1 MAGLSPV
8 GDGPA
13 FVVFFS
19 IFLYPVGGGMLY
31 WNQLFTRVFPEED
44 VEMKHRTVNDYFK
57 QQWPRLSLFAAF
69 TLGVSFFA
77 PLKNFQLKWLIDSK
91 SKQEALGYMG
101 LVFAITFSSW
111 FFERLSRRSFTRIAC
126 GAVEQVRQRILEQV
140 LYRTVAQYNAEGDAA
155 YLSLLTTDLRTLYDD
170 YYMSLFSIVFW
181 GGIML
186 CALAMYLYISP
197 VMLLAILLVTILP
210 LVLPRR
216 TNERLKAT
224 RDAFSLQMAGYTQ
237 QLKELLGGFE
247 IIRSF
252 LREDAY
258 AALHQKAARKARESE
273 LDYQQ
278 SLNAMVTNTSLISNL
293 IFPVVMLVG
302 LFLAFDGRLT
312 MGTVS
317 TAASMANFVITPCH
331 QIAQCW
337 AKVKSSQGI
346 RQRLEAAMAEP
357 QVAEQGEPIGHI
369 DSIQCE
375 TVRFAYPNTAEP
387 VLKDASLTV
396 DAAQKVALVGE
407 SGCGKSTL
415 AKLLFQYY
423 PDYSGDILFNGRQVR
438 TLDRTALYRRVG
450 YIAQTAYLFHDTI
463 RNNICLHEDFPDEQ
477 LAHAIAAAG
486 LTDWV
491 ASLPDGLDTVISE
504 NGKNLSGGQRQRIG
518 IARALIVEPEFIIA
532 DEPISALDMSI
543 RAQVLNLLRHLQK
556 ERDITYLFI
565 AHDLSVMRYISD
577 RIAVIHKGD
586 IVELA
591 DAEELVN
598 HAIHPYT
605 RSLLSAIPMPN
616 PRLERKK
623 KLLVYDP
630 AMHDYTAE
638 PPQWQELRPNH
649 FVLCNAAEAVQ
660 WIRAL

>member
-1 MAGLSPV
+1 
-8 GDGPA
+8 
-13 FVVFFS
+13 
-19 IFLYPVGGGMLY
+19 
-31 WNQLFTRVFPEED
+31 
-44 VEMKHRTVNDYFK
+44 MKHRTVNDYFK
-57 QQWPRLSLFAAF
+57 QQWPRLILFAAF

-197 VMLLAILLVTILP
+197 VMLLAILLVTIPP

-216 TNERLKAT
+216 MNERLKAT
-224 RDAFSLQMAGYTQ
+224 RDAFSLQMADYTQ

-357 QVAEQGEPIGHI
+357 QAAEQGEPIGHI

-518 IARALIVEPEFIIA
+518 IARLALRSYDLIIA
-532 DEPISALDMSI
+532 DEITASLDPDTSG
-543 RAQVLNLLRHLQK
+543 QVMENLLALPCMVVA
-556 ERDITYLFI
+556 IT
-565 AHDLSVMRYISD
+565 HDVAGSFMHQFDKVYR
-577 RIAVIHKGD
+577 
-586 IVELA
+586 VEHGVVRVA
-591 DAEELVN
+591 
-598 HAIHPYT
+598 
-605 RSLLSAIPMPN
+605 
-616 PRLERKK
+616 
-623 KLLVYDP
+623 
-630 AMHDYTAE
+630 
-638 PPQWQELRPNH
+638 
-649 FVLCNAAEAVQ
+649 
-660 WIRAL
+660 

>member
-1 MAGLSPV
+1 
-8 GDGPA
+8 
-13 FVVFFS
+13 
-19 IFLYPVGGGMLY
+19 MLY

-57 QQWPRLSLFAAF
+57 QQWPRLILFAAF

-140 LYRTVAQYNAEGDAA
+140 LHRTVAQYNAEGDAA
-155 YLSLLTTDLRTLYDD
+155 YLPLLTTDLRTLYDD

-197 VMLLAILLVTILP
+197 VMLLAILLVTIPP

-216 TNERLKAT
+216 MNERLKAT
-224 RDAFSLQMAGYTQ
+224 RDAFSLQMADYTQ

-357 QVAEQGEPIGHI
+357 QAAEQGEPIGHI

-518 IARALIVEPEFIIA
+518 IARLALRSYDLIIA
-532 DEPISALDMSI
+532 DEITASLDPDTSQ
-543 RAQVLNLLRHLQK
+543 QVMENLIAMPCMVVA
-556 ERDITYLFI
+556 IT
-565 AHDLSVMRYISD
+565 HDVAGSFMHQFDKVYR
-577 RIAVIHKGD
+577 
-586 IVELA
+586 VEHGVVRVA
-591 DAEELVN
+591 
-598 HAIHPYT
+598 
-605 RSLLSAIPMPN
+605 
-616 PRLERKK
+616 
-623 KLLVYDP
+623 
-630 AMHDYTAE
+630 
-638 PPQWQELRPNH
+638 
-649 FVLCNAAEAVQ
+649 
-660 WIRAL
+660 

>member
-1 MAGLSPV
+1 MAGLSPM

-57 QQWPRLSLFAAF
+57 QQWPRLILFAAF

-111 FFERLSRRSFTRIAC
+111 FFERLSRRSFTKIAC

-140 LYRTVAQYNAEGDAA
+140 LHRTVAQYNAEGDAA

-197 VMLLAILLVTILP
+197 VMLLAILLVTIPP

-216 TNERLKAT
+216 MNERLKST

-247 IIRSF
+247 LIRSF

-357 QVAEQGEPIGHI
+357 QAADQGEPIGPI
-369 DSIQCE
+369 ESIQCE

-518 IARALIVEPEFIIA
+518 IARLALRSYDLIIA
-532 DEPISALDMSI
+532 DEITASLDPDTSQ
-543 RAQVLNLLRHLQK
+543 QVMENLIAMPCMVVA
-556 ERDITYLFI
+556 IT
-565 AHDLSVMRYISD
+565 HDVAGSFMHQFDKVYR
-577 RIAVIHKGD
+577 
-586 IVELA
+586 VEHG
-591 DAEELVN
+591 VVRV
-598 HAIHPYT
+598 T
-605 RSLLSAIPMPN
+605 
-616 PRLERKK
+616 
-623 KLLVYDP
+623 
-630 AMHDYTAE
+630 
-638 PPQWQELRPNH
+638 
-649 FVLCNAAEAVQ
+649 
-660 WIRAL
+660 

>member
-8 GDGPA
+8 GGSPA

-19 IFLYPVGGGMLY
+19 IFLYPVGGMLY

-57 QQWPRLSLFAAF
+57 QQWPRLILFAAF

-77 PLKNFQLKWLIDSK
+77 PLKNFQLKWLIDSR

-111 FFERLSRRSFTRIAC
+111 FFERLSRRSFTKIAC

-140 LYRTVAQYNAEGDAA
+140 LHRTVAQYNAEGDAA

-170 YYMSLFSIVFW
+170 YYMSLFNIAFW

-197 VMLLAILLVTILP
+197 VMLLAILLVTIPP

-216 TNERLKAT
+216 MNERLKAT

-247 IIRSF
+247 VIRSF

-357 QVAEQGEPIGHI
+357 QAAEQGEPIGPI
-369 DSIQCE
+369 ESIQRE
-375 TVRFAYPNTAEP
+375 NVRFAYPNAAEP

-423 PDYSGDILFNGRQVR
+423 PDYSGGILFNGRQVR
-438 TLDRTALYRRVG
+438 TLDRTALYHRVG

-486 LTDWV
+486 LADWV

-504 NGKNLSGGQRQRIG
+504 NGKNLSGGQRQRVG
-518 IARALIVEPEFIIA
+518 IARLALRSYDLIIA
-532 DEPISALDMSI
+532 DEITASLDPDTSQQVMENLIAMPCMVVAITHDVAGSFMHQFHKVYRVEHGVVSA
-543 RAQVLNLLRHLQK
+543 V
-556 ERDITYLFI
+556 
-565 AHDLSVMRYISD
+565 
-577 RIAVIHKGD
+577 
-586 IVELA
+586 
-591 DAEELVN
+591 
-598 HAIHPYT
+598 
-605 RSLLSAIPMPN
+605 
-616 PRLERKK
+616 
-623 KLLVYDP
+623 
-630 AMHDYTAE
+630 
-638 PPQWQELRPNH
+638 
-649 FVLCNAAEAVQ
+649 
-660 WIRAL
+660 

>member
-1 MAGLSPV
+1 
-8 GDGPA
+8 
-13 FVVFFS
+13 
-19 IFLYPVGGGMLY
+19 
-31 WNQLFTRVFPEED
+31 
-44 VEMKHRTVNDYFK
+44 MKHRTVNDYFK
-57 QQWPRLSLFAAF
+57 QQWPRLILFAAF

-197 VMLLAILLVTILP
+197 VMLLAILLVTIPP

-216 TNERLKAT
+216 MNERLKAT
-224 RDAFSLQMAGYTQ
+224 RDAFSLQMADYTQ

-252 LREDAY
+252 LREDTY

-357 QVAEQGEPIGHI
+357 QAAEQGEPIGHI

-518 IARALIVEPEFIIA
+518 IARLALRSYDLIIA
-532 DEPISALDMSI
+532 DEITASLDPDTSQ
-543 RAQVLNLLRHLQK
+543 QVMENLIAMPCMVVA
-556 ERDITYLFI
+556 IT
-565 AHDLSVMRYISD
+565 HDVAGSFMHQFDKVYR
-577 RIAVIHKGD
+577 
-586 IVELA
+586 VEHGVVRVA
-591 DAEELVN
+591 
-598 HAIHPYT
+598 
-605 RSLLSAIPMPN
+605 
-616 PRLERKK
+616 
-623 KLLVYDP
+623 
-630 AMHDYTAE
+630 
-638 PPQWQELRPNH
+638 
-649 FVLCNAAEAVQ
+649 
-660 WIRAL
+660 

>member
-1 MAGLSPV
+1 
-8 GDGPA
+8 
-13 FVVFFS
+13 
-19 IFLYPVGGGMLY
+19 MLY
-31 WNQLFTRVFPEED
+31 WNQLFTCVFPEED

-57 QQWPRLSLFAAF
+57 QQWPRLILFAAF

-111 FFERLSRRSFTRIAC
+111 FFERLSRRSFTKIAC

-140 LYRTVAQYNAEGDAA
+140 LHRTVAQYNAEGDAA

-170 YYMSLFSIVFW
+170 YYMSLFNIVFW

-197 VMLLAILLVTILP
+197 MMLLAILLVTIPP

-216 TNERLKAT
+216 MNERLKAT
-224 RDAFSLQMAGYTQ
+224 RDAFSLQMADYTQ

-357 QVAEQGEPIGHI
+357 QAAEQGEPIGHI

-518 IARALIVEPEFIIA
+518 IARLALRSYDLIIA
-532 DEPISALDMSI
+532 DEITASLDPDTSQ
-543 RAQVLNLLRHLQK
+543 QVMENLIAMPCMVVA
-556 ERDITYLFI
+556 IT
-565 AHDLSVMRYISD
+565 HDVAGSFMHQFDKVYR
-577 RIAVIHKGD
+577 
-586 IVELA
+586 VEHGVVRVA
-591 DAEELVN
+591 
-598 HAIHPYT
+598 
-605 RSLLSAIPMPN
+605 
-616 PRLERKK
+616 
-623 KLLVYDP
+623 
-630 AMHDYTAE
+630 
-638 PPQWQELRPNH
+638 
-649 FVLCNAAEAVQ
+649 
-660 WIRAL
+660 

>member
-1 MAGLSPV
+1 
-8 GDGPA
+8 
-13 FVVFFS
+13 
-19 IFLYPVGGGMLY
+19 
-31 WNQLFTRVFPEED
+31 
-44 VEMKHRTVNDYFK
+44 MKHRTVNDYFK
-57 QQWPRLSLFAAF
+57 QQWPRLILFAAF

-197 VMLLAILLVTILP
+197 VMLLAILLVTIPP

-216 TNERLKAT
+216 MNERLKAT
-224 RDAFSLQMAGYTQ
+224 RDAFSLQMADYTQ

-357 QVAEQGEPIGHI
+357 QAAEQGEPIGHI
-369 DSIQCE
+369 ESIQCE

-518 IARALIVEPEFIIA
+518 IARLALRSYDLIIA
-532 DEPISALDMSI
+532 DEITASLDPDTSQ
-543 RAQVLNLLRHLQK
+543 QVMENLIAMPCMVVA
-556 ERDITYLFI
+556 IT
-565 AHDLSVMRYISD
+565 HDVAGSFMHQFDKVYR
-577 RIAVIHKGD
+577 
-586 IVELA
+586 VEHGVVRVA
-591 DAEELVN
+591 
-598 HAIHPYT
+598 
-605 RSLLSAIPMPN
+605 
-616 PRLERKK
+616 
-623 KLLVYDP
+623 
-630 AMHDYTAE
+630 
-638 PPQWQELRPNH
+638 
-649 FVLCNAAEAVQ
+649 
-660 WIRAL
+660 

>member
-1 MAGLSPV
+1 
-8 GDGPA
+8 
-13 FVVFFS
+13 
-19 IFLYPVGGGMLY
+19 
-31 WNQLFTRVFPEED
+31 
-44 VEMKHRTVNDYFK
+44 MKHRTVNDYFK
-57 QQWPRLSLFAAF
+57 QQWPRLILFAAF

-111 FFERLSRRSFTRIAC
+111 FFERLSRRSFTKIAC

-197 VMLLAILLVTILP
+197 VMLLAILLVTIPP

-216 TNERLKAT
+216 MNERLKAT
-224 RDAFSLQMAGYTQ
+224 RDAFSLQMADYTQ

-357 QVAEQGEPIGHI
+357 QAAEQGEPIGHI

-450 YIAQTAYLFHDTI
+450 YIAQTTYLFHDTI

-477 LAHAIAAAG
+477 LVHAIAAAG

-518 IARALIVEPEFIIA
+518 IARLALRSYDLIIA
-532 DEPISALDMSI
+532 DEITASLDPDTSQ
-543 RAQVLNLLRHLQK
+543 QVMENLIAMPCMVVA
-556 ERDITYLFI
+556 IT
-565 AHDLSVMRYISD
+565 HDVAGSFMHQFDKVYR
-577 RIAVIHKGD
+577 
-586 IVELA
+586 VEHGVVRVA
-591 DAEELVN
+591 
-598 HAIHPYT
+598 
-605 RSLLSAIPMPN
+605 
-616 PRLERKK
+616 
-623 KLLVYDP
+623 
-630 AMHDYTAE
+630 
-638 PPQWQELRPNH
+638 
-649 FVLCNAAEAVQ
+649 
-660 WIRAL
+660 

>member
-1 MAGLSPV
+1 
-8 GDGPA
+8 
-13 FVVFFS
+13 
-19 IFLYPVGGGMLY
+19 MLY

-57 QQWPRLSLFAAF
+57 QQWPRLILFAAF

-111 FFERLSRRSFTRIAC
+111 FFERLSRRSFTKIAC

-140 LYRTVAQYNAEGDAA
+140 LHRTVAQYNAEGDAA

-197 VMLLAILLVTILP
+197 VMLLAILLVTIPP

-216 TNERLKAT
+216 MNERLKAT
-224 RDAFSLQMAGYTQ
+224 RDAFSLQMADYTQ

-278 SLNAMVTNTSLISNL
+278 SLNAMVTNTFLISNL

-357 QVAEQGEPIGHI
+357 QAAEQGEPIDHI

-518 IARALIVEPEFIIA
+518 IARLALRSYDLIIA
-532 DEPISALDMSI
+532 DEITASLDPDTSQ
-543 RAQVLNLLRHLQK
+543 QVMENLIAMPCMVVA
-556 ERDITYLFI
+556 IT
-565 AHDLSVMRYISD
+565 HDVAGSFMHQFD
-577 RIAVIHKGD
+577 K
-586 IVELA
+586 
-591 DAEELVN
+591 
-598 HAIHPYT
+598 
-605 RSLLSAIPMPN
+605 
-616 PRLERKK
+616 
-623 KLLVYDP
+623 VYRMEHGVVRV
-630 AMHDYTAE
+630 A
-638 PPQWQELRPNH
+638 
-649 FVLCNAAEAVQ
+649 
-660 WIRAL
+660 

>member
-13 FVVFFS
+13 FVVLFS
-19 IFLYPVGGGMLY
+19 IFLYPVGDMLY

-57 QQWPRLSLFAAF
+57 QQWPRLILFAAF

-197 VMLLAILLVTILP
+197 VMLLAILLVTIPP

-216 TNERLKAT
+216 MNERLKAT

-357 QVAEQGEPIGHI
+357 QAAEQGEPIGHI

-518 IARALIVEPEFIIA
+518 IARLALRSYDLIIA
-532 DEPISALDMSI
+532 DEITASLDPDTSQ
-543 RAQVLNLLRHLQK
+543 QVMENLIAMPCMVVA
-556 ERDITYLFI
+556 IT
-565 AHDLSVMRYISD
+565 HDVAGSFMHQFDKVYR
-577 RIAVIHKGD
+577 
-586 IVELA
+586 VEHGVVRVA
-591 DAEELVN
+591 
-598 HAIHPYT
+598 
-605 RSLLSAIPMPN
+605 
-616 PRLERKK
+616 
-623 KLLVYDP
+623 
-630 AMHDYTAE
+630 
-638 PPQWQELRPNH
+638 
-649 FVLCNAAEAVQ
+649 
-660 WIRAL
+660 

>member
-1 MAGLSPV
+1 
-8 GDGPA
+8 
-13 FVVFFS
+13 
-19 IFLYPVGGGMLY
+19 MLY

-57 QQWPRLSLFAAF
+57 QQWPRLILFAAF

-197 VMLLAILLVTILP
+197 VMLLAILLVTIPP

-216 TNERLKAT
+216 MNERLKAT
-224 RDAFSLQMAGYTQ
+224 RDAFSLQMADYTQ

-357 QVAEQGEPIGHI
+357 QAAEQGEPIGPI

-518 IARALIVEPEFIIA
+518 IARLALRSYDLIIA
-532 DEPISALDMSI
+532 DEITASLDPDTSQ
-543 RAQVLNLLRHLQK
+543 QVMENLIAMPCMVVA
-556 ERDITYLFI
+556 IT
-565 AHDLSVMRYISD
+565 HDVAGSFMHQFNKVYR
-577 RIAVIHKGD
+577 
-586 IVELA
+586 VEHGVVRVA
-591 DAEELVN
+591 
-598 HAIHPYT
+598 
-605 RSLLSAIPMPN
+605 
-616 PRLERKK
+616 
-623 KLLVYDP
+623 
-630 AMHDYTAE
+630 
-638 PPQWQELRPNH
+638 
-649 FVLCNAAEAVQ
+649 
-660 WIRAL
+660 

>member
-1 MAGLSPV
+1 
-8 GDGPA
+8 
-13 FVVFFS
+13 
-19 IFLYPVGGGMLY
+19 MLY

-57 QQWPRLSLFAAF
+57 QQWPRLILFAAF

-111 FFERLSRRSFTRIAC
+111 FFERLSRRSFTKIAC

-140 LYRTVAQYNAEGDAA
+140 LHRTVAQYNAEGDAA

-170 YYMSLFSIVFW
+170 YYMSLFNIVFW

-197 VMLLAILLVTILP
+197 VMLLAILLVTIPP

-216 TNERLKAT
+216 MNERLKAT
-224 RDAFSLQMAGYTQ
+224 RDAFSLQMADYTQ

-357 QVAEQGEPIGHI
+357 QAAEQGEPIGHI
-369 DSIQCE
+369 ESIQCE

-518 IARALIVEPEFIIA
+518 IARLALRSYDLIIA
-532 DEPISALDMSI
+532 DEITASLDPDTSQ
-543 RAQVLNLLRHLQK
+543 QVMENLIAMPCMVVA
-556 ERDITYLFI
+556 IT
-565 AHDLSVMRYISD
+565 HDVAGSFMHQFDKVYR
-577 RIAVIHKGD
+577 
-586 IVELA
+586 VEHGVVRVA
-591 DAEELVN
+591 
-598 HAIHPYT
+598 
-605 RSLLSAIPMPN
+605 
-616 PRLERKK
+616 
-623 KLLVYDP
+623 
-630 AMHDYTAE
+630 
-638 PPQWQELRPNH
+638 
-649 FVLCNAAEAVQ
+649 
-660 WIRAL
+660 

>member
-1 MAGLSPV
+1 
-8 GDGPA
+8 
-13 FVVFFS
+13 
-19 IFLYPVGGGMLY
+19 MLY

-57 QQWPRLSLFAAF
+57 QQWPRLILFAAF

-170 YYMSLFSIVFW
+170 YYMSLFNIVFW

-197 VMLLAILLVTILP
+197 VMLLAILLVTIPP

-216 TNERLKAT
+216 MNERLKAT
-224 RDAFSLQMAGYTQ
+224 RDAFSLQMADYTQ

-357 QVAEQGEPIGHI
+357 QAAEQGEPIGHI

-450 YIAQTAYLFHDTI
+450 YIAQTTYLFHDTI

-518 IARALIVEPEFIIA
+518 IARLALRSYDLIIA
-532 DEPISALDMSI
+532 DEITASLDPDTSQ
-543 RAQVLNLLRHLQK
+543 QVMENLIAMPCMVVA
-556 ERDITYLFI
+556 IT
-565 AHDLSVMRYISD
+565 HDLAGSFMHQFDKVYR
-577 RIAVIHKGD
+577 
-586 IVELA
+586 VEHGVVRVA
-591 DAEELVN
+591 
-598 HAIHPYT
+598 
-605 RSLLSAIPMPN
+605 
-616 PRLERKK
+616 
-623 KLLVYDP
+623 
-630 AMHDYTAE
+630 
-638 PPQWQELRPNH
+638 
-649 FVLCNAAEAVQ
+649 
-660 WIRAL
+660 

>member
-19 IFLYPVGGGMLY
+19 IFLYPVGGMLY

-57 QQWPRLSLFAAF
+57 QQWPRLILFAAF

-140 LYRTVAQYNAEGDAA
+140 LHRTVAQYNAEGDAA

-197 VMLLAILLVTILP
+197 VMLLAILLVTIPP

-216 TNERLKAT
+216 MNDRLKAT

-247 IIRSF
+247 LIRSF

-317 TAASMANFVITPCH
+317 TAASMAIFVITPCH

-337 AKVKSSQGI
+337 AKIKSSQGI
-346 RQRLEAAMAEP
+346 RQRLETAMAEP
-357 QVAEQGEPIGHI
+357 QAAEQGEPIGHI

-518 IARALIVEPEFIIA
+518 IARLALRSYDLIIA
-532 DEPISALDMSI
+532 DEITASLDPDTSQ
-543 RAQVLNLLRHLQK
+543 QVMENLIAMPCMVVA
-556 ERDITYLFI
+556 IT
-565 AHDLSVMRYISD
+565 HDVAGSFMHQFDKVYR
-577 RIAVIHKGD
+577 
-586 IVELA
+586 VEHGVVRVA
-591 DAEELVN
+591 
-598 HAIHPYT
+598 
-605 RSLLSAIPMPN
+605 
-616 PRLERKK
+616 
-623 KLLVYDP
+623 
-630 AMHDYTAE
+630 
-638 PPQWQELRPNH
+638 
-649 FVLCNAAEAVQ
+649 
-660 WIRAL
+660 

>member
-1 MAGLSPV
+1 
-8 GDGPA
+8 
-13 FVVFFS
+13 
-19 IFLYPVGGGMLY
+19 MLY
-31 WNQLFTRVFPEED
+31 WNQLFTCVFPEED

-57 QQWPRLSLFAAF
+57 QQWPRLILFAAF

-197 VMLLAILLVTILP
+197 VMLLAILLVTIPP

-216 TNERLKAT
+216 MNERLKAT
-224 RDAFSLQMAGYTQ
+224 RDAFSLQMADYTQ

-312 MGTVS
+312 LGTVS

-357 QVAEQGEPIGHI
+357 QAAEQGEPIGHI

-518 IARALIVEPEFIIA
+518 IARLALRSYDLIIA
-532 DEPISALDMSI
+532 DEITASLDPDTSQ
-543 RAQVLNLLRHLQK
+543 QVMENLIAMPCMVVA
-556 ERDITYLFI
+556 IT
-565 AHDLSVMRYISD
+565 HDVAGSFMHQFDKVYR
-577 RIAVIHKGD
+577 
-586 IVELA
+586 VEHGVVRVA
-591 DAEELVN
+591 
-598 HAIHPYT
+598 
-605 RSLLSAIPMPN
+605 
-616 PRLERKK
+616 
-623 KLLVYDP
+623 
-630 AMHDYTAE
+630 
-638 PPQWQELRPNH
+638 
-649 FVLCNAAEAVQ
+649 
-660 WIRAL
+660 

>member
-1 MAGLSPV
+1 
-8 GDGPA
+8 
-13 FVVFFS
+13 
-19 IFLYPVGGGMLY
+19 
-31 WNQLFTRVFPEED
+31 
-44 VEMKHRTVNDYFK
+44 MKHRTVNDYFK
-57 QQWPRLSLFAAF
+57 QQWPRLILFAAF

-77 PLKNFQLKWLIDSK
+77 PLKNFQLKWLIDSR

-111 FFERLSRRSFTRIAC
+111 FFERLSRRSFTKIAC

-140 LYRTVAQYNAEGDAA
+140 LHRTVAQYNAEGDAA

-170 YYMSLFSIVFW
+170 YYMSLFNIVFW

-197 VMLLAILLVTILP
+197 VMLLAILLVTIPP

-216 TNERLKAT
+216 MNERLKAT

-247 IIRSF
+247 VIRSF

-258 AALHQKAARKARESE
+258 AALHQKAARKTRESE

-357 QVAEQGEPIGHI
+357 QAAEQGEPIGHI

-518 IARALIVEPEFIIA
+518 IARLALRSYDLIIA
-532 DEPISALDMSI
+532 DEITASLDPDTSQ
-543 RAQVLNLLRHLQK
+543 QVMENLIAMPCMVVA
-556 ERDITYLFI
+556 IT
-565 AHDLSVMRYISD
+565 HDVSGAFMKRFDKVYRVTYGCVM
-577 RIAVIHKGD
+577 
-586 IVELA
+586 E
-591 DAEELVN
+591 
-598 HAIHPYT
+598 T
-605 RSLLSAIPMPN
+605 
-616 PRLERKK
+616 
-623 KLLVYDP
+623 
-630 AMHDYTAE
+630 
-638 PPQWQELRPNH
+638 Q
-649 FVLCNAAEAVQ
+649 
-660 WIRAL
+660 

>member
-1 MAGLSPV
+1 
-8 GDGPA
+8 
-13 FVVFFS
+13 
-19 IFLYPVGGGMLY
+19 MLY
-31 WNQLFTRVFPEED
+31 WNQLFTCVFPEED

-57 QQWPRLSLFAAF
+57 QQWPRLILFAAF

-140 LYRTVAQYNAEGDAA
+140 LHRTVAQYNAEGDAA

-197 VMLLAILLVTILP
+197 VMLLAILLVTIPP

-216 TNERLKAT
+216 MNERLKAT
-224 RDAFSLQMAGYTQ
+224 RDAFSLQM
-237 QLKELLGGFE
+237 
-247 IIRSF
+247 
-252 LREDAY
+252 
-258 AALHQKAARKARESE
+258 ARESE

-357 QVAEQGEPIGHI
+357 QAAEQGEPIGHI

-518 IARALIVEPEFIIA
+518 IARLALRSYDLIIA
-532 DEPISALDMSI
+532 DEITASLDPDTSQ
-543 RAQVLNLLRHLQK
+543 QVMENLIAMPCMVVA
-556 ERDITYLFI
+556 IT
-565 AHDLSVMRYISD
+565 HDVAGSFMHQFDKVYR
-577 RIAVIHKGD
+577 
-586 IVELA
+586 VEHGVVRVA
-591 DAEELVN
+591 
-598 HAIHPYT
+598 
-605 RSLLSAIPMPN
+605 
-616 PRLERKK
+616 
-623 KLLVYDP
+623 
-630 AMHDYTAE
+630 
-638 PPQWQELRPNH
+638 
-649 FVLCNAAEAVQ
+649 
-660 WIRAL
+660 

>member
-1 MAGLSPV
+1 
-8 GDGPA
+8 
-13 FVVFFS
+13 
-19 IFLYPVGGGMLY
+19 MLY
-31 WNQLFTRVFPEED
+31 WNQLFTCVFPEED

-57 QQWPRLSLFAAF
+57 QQWPRLILFAAF

-197 VMLLAILLVTILP
+197 VMLLAILLVTIPP

-216 TNERLKAT
+216 MNERLKAT
-224 RDAFSLQMAGYTQ
+224 RDAFSLQMADYTQ

-357 QVAEQGEPIGHI
+357 QAAEQGEPIGHI

-518 IARALIVEPEFIIA
+518 IARLALRSYDLIIA
-532 DEPISALDMSI
+532 DEITASLDPDTSG
-543 RAQVLNLLRHLQK
+543 QVMENLLALPCMVVA
-556 ERDITYLFI
+556 IT
-565 AHDLSVMRYISD
+565 HDVAGSFMHQFDKVYR
-577 RIAVIHKGD
+577 
-586 IVELA
+586 VEHGVVRVA
-591 DAEELVN
+591 
-598 HAIHPYT
+598 
-605 RSLLSAIPMPN
+605 
-616 PRLERKK
+616 
-623 KLLVYDP
+623 
-630 AMHDYTAE
+630 
-638 PPQWQELRPNH
+638 
-649 FVLCNAAEAVQ
+649 
-660 WIRAL
+660 

>member
-1 MAGLSPV
+1 
-8 GDGPA
+8 
-13 FVVFFS
+13 
-19 IFLYPVGGGMLY
+19 
-31 WNQLFTRVFPEED
+31 
-44 VEMKHRTVNDYFK
+44 MKHRTVNDYFK

-170 YYMSLFSIVFW
+170 YYMSLFNIVFW

-197 VMLLAILLVTILP
+197 VMLLAILLVTIPP

-216 TNERLKAT
+216 MNERLKAT

-357 QVAEQGEPIGHI
+357 QAADQGEPIGPI
-369 DSIQCE
+369 ESIQCE

-518 IARALIVEPEFIIA
+518 IARLALRSYDLIIA
-532 DEPISALDMSI
+532 DEITASLDPDTSQ
-543 RAQVLNLLRHLQK
+543 QVMENLIAMPCMVVA
-556 ERDITYLFI
+556 IT
-565 AHDLSVMRYISD
+565 HDVAGSFMHQFDKVYR
-577 RIAVIHKGD
+577 
-586 IVELA
+586 VEHGVVRVA
-591 DAEELVN
+591 
-598 HAIHPYT
+598 
-605 RSLLSAIPMPN
+605 
-616 PRLERKK
+616 
-623 KLLVYDP
+623 
-630 AMHDYTAE
+630 
-638 PPQWQELRPNH
+638 
-649 FVLCNAAEAVQ
+649 
-660 WIRAL
+660 

>member
-1 MAGLSPV
+1 
-8 GDGPA
+8 
-13 FVVFFS
+13 
-19 IFLYPVGGGMLY
+19 MLY

-197 VMLLAILLVTILP
+197 VMLLAILLVTIPP

-216 TNERLKAT
+216 MNERLKAT
-224 RDAFSLQMAGYTQ
+224 RDAFSLQMTGYTQ

-346 RQRLEAAMAEP
+346 RQQLEAAMAEP
-357 QVAEQGEPIGHI
+357 QVAEQGEPIGRI

-518 IARALIVEPEFIIA
+518 IARLALRSYDLIIA
-532 DEPISALDMSI
+532 DEITASLDPDTSQ
-543 RAQVLNLLRHLQK
+543 QVMENLIAMPCMVVA
-556 ERDITYLFI
+556 IT
-565 AHDLSVMRYISD
+565 HDVAGSFMHQFDKVYR
-577 RIAVIHKGD
+577 
-586 IVELA
+586 VEHGVVRVA
-591 DAEELVN
+591 
-598 HAIHPYT
+598 
-605 RSLLSAIPMPN
+605 
-616 PRLERKK
+616 
-623 KLLVYDP
+623 
-630 AMHDYTAE
+630 
-638 PPQWQELRPNH
+638 
-649 FVLCNAAEAVQ
+649 
-660 WIRAL
+660 

>member
-1 MAGLSPV
+1 
-8 GDGPA
+8 
-13 FVVFFS
+13 
-19 IFLYPVGGGMLY
+19 
-31 WNQLFTRVFPEED
+31 
-44 VEMKHRTVNDYFK
+44 MKHRTVNDYFK
-57 QQWPRLSLFAAF
+57 QQWPRLILFAAF

-140 LYRTVAQYNAEGDAA
+140 LHRTVAQYNAEGDAA

-197 VMLLAILLVTILP
+197 VMLLAILLVTIPP

-216 TNERLKAT
+216 MNERLKAT

-247 IIRSF
+247 LIRSF

-331 QIAQCW
+331 QIAQCL

-357 QVAEQGEPIGHI
+357 QAAEQGEPIGHI

-423 PDYSGDILFNGRQVR
+423 QDYSGDILFNGRQVR

-518 IARALIVEPEFIIA
+518 IARLALRSYDLIIA
-532 DEPISALDMSI
+532 DEITASLDPDTSQ
-543 RAQVLNLLRHLQK
+543 QVMENLIAMPCIVVA
-556 ERDITYLFI
+556 IT
-565 AHDLSVMRYISD
+565 HDVAGSFMHQFDKVYR
-577 RIAVIHKGD
+577 
-586 IVELA
+586 VEHGVVRVA
-591 DAEELVN
+591 
-598 HAIHPYT
+598 
-605 RSLLSAIPMPN
+605 
-616 PRLERKK
+616 
-623 KLLVYDP
+623 
-630 AMHDYTAE
+630 
-638 PPQWQELRPNH
+638 
-649 FVLCNAAEAVQ
+649 
-660 WIRAL
+660 

>member
-1 MAGLSPV
+1 
-8 GDGPA
+8 
-13 FVVFFS
+13 
-19 IFLYPVGGGMLY
+19 
-31 WNQLFTRVFPEED
+31 
-44 VEMKHRTVNDYFK
+44 MKHRTVNDYFK
-57 QQWPRLSLFAAF
+57 QQWPRLILFAAF

-197 VMLLAILLVTILP
+197 VMLLAILLVTIPP

-216 TNERLKAT
+216 MNERLKAT
-224 RDAFSLQMAGYTQ
+224 RDAFSLQMADYTQ

-357 QVAEQGEPIGHI
+357 QAAEQGEPIGHI

-518 IARALIVEPEFIIA
+518 IARLALRSYDLIIA
-532 DEPISALDMSI
+532 DEITASLDPDTSQ
-543 RAQVLNLLRHLQK
+543 QVMENLIAMPCMVVA
-556 ERDITYLFI
+556 IT
-565 AHDLSVMRYISD
+565 HDVSGAFMKRFDKVYRVTYGCVM
-577 RIAVIHKGD
+577 
-586 IVELA
+586 E
-591 DAEELVN
+591 
-598 HAIHPYT
+598 T
-605 RSLLSAIPMPN
+605 
-616 PRLERKK
+616 
-623 KLLVYDP
+623 
-630 AMHDYTAE
+630 
-638 PPQWQELRPNH
+638 Q
-649 FVLCNAAEAVQ
+649 
-660 WIRAL
+660 

>member
-1 MAGLSPV
+1 
-8 GDGPA
+8 
-13 FVVFFS
+13 
-19 IFLYPVGGGMLY
+19 
-31 WNQLFTRVFPEED
+31 
-44 VEMKHRTVNDYFK
+44 MKHRTVNDYFK
-57 QQWPRLSLFAAF
+57 QQWPRLILFAAF

-197 VMLLAILLVTILP
+197 VMLLAILLVTIPP

-216 TNERLKAT
+216 MNERLKAT
-224 RDAFSLQMAGYTQ
+224 RDAFSLQMADYTQ

-357 QVAEQGEPIGHI
+357 QAAEQGEPIGHI

-518 IARALIVEPEFIIA
+518 IARLALRSYDLIIA
-532 DEPISALDMSI
+532 DEITASLDPDTSQ
-543 RAQVLNLLRHLQK
+543 QVMENLIAMPCMVVA
-556 ERDITYLFI
+556 IT
-565 AHDLSVMRYISD
+565 HDVAGSFMHQFDKVYC
-577 RIAVIHKGD
+577 
-586 IVELA
+586 VEHGVVRVA
-591 DAEELVN
+591 
-598 HAIHPYT
+598 
-605 RSLLSAIPMPN
+605 
-616 PRLERKK
+616 
-623 KLLVYDP
+623 
-630 AMHDYTAE
+630 
-638 PPQWQELRPNH
+638 
-649 FVLCNAAEAVQ
+649 
-660 WIRAL
+660 

>member
-1 MAGLSPV
+1 
-8 GDGPA
+8 
-13 FVVFFS
+13 
-19 IFLYPVGGGMLY
+19 MLY
-31 WNQLFTRVFPEED
+31 WNQLFTCVFPEED

-57 QQWPRLSLFAAF
+57 QQWPRLILFAAF

-170 YYMSLFSIVFW
+170 YYISLFSIVFW

-197 VMLLAILLVTILP
+197 VMLLAILLVTIPP

-216 TNERLKAT
+216 MNERLKAT
-224 RDAFSLQMAGYTQ
+224 RDAFSLQMADYTQ

-357 QVAEQGEPIGHI
+357 QAAEQGEPIGHI

-518 IARALIVEPEFIIA
+518 IARLALRSYDLIIA
-532 DEPISALDMSI
+532 DEITASLDPDTSQ
-543 RAQVLNLLRHLQK
+543 QVMENLIAMPCMVVA
-556 ERDITYLFI
+556 IT
-565 AHDLSVMRYISD
+565 HDVAGSFMHQFDKVYR
-577 RIAVIHKGD
+577 
-586 IVELA
+586 VEHGVVRVA
-591 DAEELVN
+591 
-598 HAIHPYT
+598 
-605 RSLLSAIPMPN
+605 
-616 PRLERKK
+616 
-623 KLLVYDP
+623 
-630 AMHDYTAE
+630 
-638 PPQWQELRPNH
+638 
-649 FVLCNAAEAVQ
+649 
-660 WIRAL
+660 

>member
-1 MAGLSPV
+1 
-8 GDGPA
+8 
-13 FVVFFS
+13 
-19 IFLYPVGGGMLY
+19 MLY
-31 WNQLFTRVFPEED
+31 WNQLFMCVFPEED

-57 QQWPRLSLFAAF
+57 QQWPRLILFAAF

-197 VMLLAILLVTILP
+197 VMLLAILLVTIPP

-216 TNERLKAT
+216 MNERLKAT
-224 RDAFSLQMAGYTQ
+224 RDAFSLQMADYTQ

-357 QVAEQGEPIGHI
+357 QAAEQGEPIGHI

-491 ASLPDGLDTVISE
+491 ASLPEGLDTVISE

-518 IARALIVEPEFIIA
+518 IARLALRSYDLIIA
-532 DEPISALDMSI
+532 DEITASLDPDTSQ
-543 RAQVLNLLRHLQK
+543 QVMENLIAMPCMVVA
-556 ERDITYLFI
+556 IT
-565 AHDLSVMRYISD
+565 HDVAGSFMHQFDKVYR
-577 RIAVIHKGD
+577 
-586 IVELA
+586 VEHGVVRVA
-591 DAEELVN
+591 
-598 HAIHPYT
+598 
-605 RSLLSAIPMPN
+605 
-616 PRLERKK
+616 
-623 KLLVYDP
+623 
-630 AMHDYTAE
+630 
-638 PPQWQELRPNH
+638 
-649 FVLCNAAEAVQ
+649 
-660 WIRAL
+660 

>member
-1 MAGLSPV
+1 
-8 GDGPA
+8 
-13 FVVFFS
+13 
-19 IFLYPVGGGMLY
+19 MLY
-31 WNQLFTRVFPEED
+31 WNQLFKRVFPEED

-57 QQWPRLSLFAAF
+57 QQWPRLILFAAF

-111 FFERLSRRSFTRIAC
+111 FFERLSRRSFTKIAC
-126 GAVEQVRQRILEQV
+126 GAVEQVRQCILEQV
-140 LYRTVAQYNAEGDAA
+140 LHRTVAQYNAEGDAA

-170 YYMSLFSIVFW
+170 YYMSLFNIVFW

-197 VMLLAILLVTILP
+197 VMLLAILLVTIPP

-216 TNERLKAT
+216 MNERLKAT
-224 RDAFSLQMAGYTQ
+224 RDAFSLQMADYTQ

-357 QVAEQGEPIGHI
+357 QAAEQGEPIGPI

-518 IARALIVEPEFIIA
+518 IARLALRSYDLIIA
-532 DEPISALDMSI
+532 DEITASLDPDTSQ
-543 RAQVLNLLRHLQK
+543 QVMENLIAMPCMVVA
-556 ERDITYLFI
+556 IT
-565 AHDLSVMRYISD
+565 HDVAGSFMHQFDKVYR
-577 RIAVIHKGD
+577 
-586 IVELA
+586 VEHGVVRVA
-591 DAEELVN
+591 
-598 HAIHPYT
+598 
-605 RSLLSAIPMPN
+605 
-616 PRLERKK
+616 
-623 KLLVYDP
+623 
-630 AMHDYTAE
+630 
-638 PPQWQELRPNH
+638 
-649 FVLCNAAEAVQ
+649 
-660 WIRAL
+660 

>member
-1 MAGLSPV
+1 
-8 GDGPA
+8 
-13 FVVFFS
+13 
-19 IFLYPVGGGMLY
+19 MLY
-31 WNQLFTRVFPEED
+31 WNQLFTCVFPEED

-57 QQWPRLSLFAAF
+57 QQWPRLILFAAF

-140 LYRTVAQYNAEGDAA
+140 LHRTVAQYNAEGDAA

-170 YYMSLFSIVFW
+170 YYMSLFNIVFW

-197 VMLLAILLVTILP
+197 VMLLAILLVTIPP

-216 TNERLKAT
+216 MNERLKAT
-224 RDAFSLQMAGYTQ
+224 RDAFSLQMADYTQ

-357 QVAEQGEPIGHI
+357 QAAEQGEPIGHI

-375 TVRFAYPNTAEP
+375 TVRFAYLNTAEP

-518 IARALIVEPEFIIA
+518 IARLALRSYDLIIA
-532 DEPISALDMSI
+532 DEITASLDPDTSQ
-543 RAQVLNLLRHLQK
+543 QVMENLIAMPCMVVA
-556 ERDITYLFI
+556 IT
-565 AHDLSVMRYISD
+565 HDVAGSFMHQFDKVYR
-577 RIAVIHKGD
+577 
-586 IVELA
+586 VEHGVVRVA
-591 DAEELVN
+591 
-598 HAIHPYT
+598 
-605 RSLLSAIPMPN
+605 
-616 PRLERKK
+616 
-623 KLLVYDP
+623 
-630 AMHDYTAE
+630 
-638 PPQWQELRPNH
+638 
-649 FVLCNAAEAVQ
+649 
-660 WIRAL
+660 

>member
-1 MAGLSPV
+1 
-8 GDGPA
+8 
-13 FVVFFS
+13 
-19 IFLYPVGGGMLY
+19 MLY
-31 WNQLFTRVFPEED
+31 WNQLFTCVFPEED

-57 QQWPRLSLFAAF
+57 QQWPRLILFAAF

-111 FFERLSRRSFTRIAC
+111 FFERLSRRSFTKIAC

-140 LYRTVAQYNAEGDAA
+140 LHRTVAQYNAEGDAA

-170 YYMSLFSIVFW
+170 YYMSLFNIVFW

-197 VMLLAILLVTILP
+197 VMLLAILLVTIPP

-216 TNERLKAT
+216 MNERLKAT
-224 RDAFSLQMAGYTQ
+224 RDAFSLQMADYTQ

-357 QVAEQGEPIGHI
+357 QAAEQGEPIGHI

-450 YIAQTAYLFHDTI
+450 YIAQTTYLFHDTI

-518 IARALIVEPEFIIA
+518 IARLALRSYDLIIA
-532 DEPISALDMSI
+532 DEITASLDPDTSQ
-543 RAQVLNLLRHLQK
+543 QVMENLIAMPCMVVA
-556 ERDITYLFI
+556 IT
-565 AHDLSVMRYISD
+565 HDVAGSFMHQFDKVYR
-577 RIAVIHKGD
+577 
-586 IVELA
+586 VEHGVVRVA
-591 DAEELVN
+591 
-598 HAIHPYT
+598 
-605 RSLLSAIPMPN
+605 
-616 PRLERKK
+616 
-623 KLLVYDP
+623 
-630 AMHDYTAE
+630 
-638 PPQWQELRPNH
+638 
-649 FVLCNAAEAVQ
+649 
-660 WIRAL
+660 

>member
-1 MAGLSPV
+1 
-8 GDGPA
+8 
-13 FVVFFS
+13 
-19 IFLYPVGGGMLY
+19 MLY

-57 QQWPRLSLFAAF
+57 QQWPRLILFAAF

-155 YLSLLTTDLRTLYDD
+155 YLSLLTPDLRTLYDD

-197 VMLLAILLVTILP
+197 VMLLAILLVTIPP

-216 TNERLKAT
+216 MNERLKAT
-224 RDAFSLQMAGYTQ
+224 RDAFSLQMADYTQ

-357 QVAEQGEPIGHI
+357 QATEQGEPIGHI

-518 IARALIVEPEFIIA
+518 IARLALRSYDLIIA
-532 DEPISALDMSI
+532 DEITASLDPDTSQ
-543 RAQVLNLLRHLQK
+543 QVMENLIAMPCMVVA
-556 ERDITYLFI
+556 IT
-565 AHDLSVMRYISD
+565 HDVAGSFMHQFDKVYR
-577 RIAVIHKGD
+577 
-586 IVELA
+586 VEHGVVRVA
-591 DAEELVN
+591 
-598 HAIHPYT
+598 
-605 RSLLSAIPMPN
+605 
-616 PRLERKK
+616 
-623 KLLVYDP
+623 
-630 AMHDYTAE
+630 
-638 PPQWQELRPNH
+638 
-649 FVLCNAAEAVQ
+649 
-660 WIRAL
+660 

>member
-1 MAGLSPV
+1 
-8 GDGPA
+8 
-13 FVVFFS
+13 
-19 IFLYPVGGGMLY
+19 
-31 WNQLFTRVFPEED
+31 
-44 VEMKHRTVNDYFK
+44 MKHRTVNDYFK
-57 QQWPRLSLFAAF
+57 QQWPRLILFAAF

-111 FFERLSRRSFTRIAC
+111 FFERLSRRSFTKIAC

-170 YYMSLFSIVFW
+170 YYMSLFNIVFW

-186 CALAMYLYISP
+186 CALAMYLYINP
-197 VMLLAILLVTILP
+197 VMLLAILLVTIPP

-216 TNERLKAT
+216 MNERLKAT
-224 RDAFSLQMAGYTQ
+224 RDAFSLQMADYTQ

-357 QVAEQGEPIGHI
+357 QAAEQGEPIGHI

-450 YIAQTAYLFHDTI
+450 YIAQTTYLFHDTI

-518 IARALIVEPEFIIA
+518 IARLALRSYDLIIA
-532 DEPISALDMSI
+532 DEITASLDPDTSQ
-543 RAQVLNLLRHLQK
+543 QVMENLIAMPCMVVA
-556 ERDITYLFI
+556 IT
-565 AHDLSVMRYISD
+565 HDVAGSFMHQFDKVYR
-577 RIAVIHKGD
+577 
-586 IVELA
+586 VEHGVVRVA
-591 DAEELVN
+591 
-598 HAIHPYT
+598 
-605 RSLLSAIPMPN
+605 
-616 PRLERKK
+616 
-623 KLLVYDP
+623 
-630 AMHDYTAE
+630 
-638 PPQWQELRPNH
+638 
-649 FVLCNAAEAVQ
+649 
-660 WIRAL
+660 

>member
-1 MAGLSPV
+1 
-8 GDGPA
+8 
-13 FVVFFS
+13 
-19 IFLYPVGGGMLY
+19 
-31 WNQLFTRVFPEED
+31 
-44 VEMKHRTVNDYFK
+44 MKHRTVNDYFK
-57 QQWPRLSLFAAF
+57 QQWPRLILFAAF

-111 FFERLSRRSFTRIAC
+111 FFERLSRRSFTKIAC

-140 LYRTVAQYNAEGDAA
+140 LHRTVAQYNAEGDAA

-170 YYMSLFSIVFW
+170 YYMSLFNIVFW

-197 VMLLAILLVTILP
+197 VMLLAILLVTIPP

-216 TNERLKAT
+216 MNERLKAT
-224 RDAFSLQMAGYTQ
+224 RDAFSLQMADYTQ

-357 QVAEQGEPIGHI
+357 QAAEQGEPIGPI
-369 DSIQCE
+369 ESIQCE

-450 YIAQTAYLFHDTI
+450 YIAQTTYLFHDTI

-518 IARALIVEPEFIIA
+518 IARLALRSYDLIIA
-532 DEPISALDMSI
+532 DEITASLDPDTSQ
-543 RAQVLNLLRHLQK
+543 QVMENLIAMPCMVVA
-556 ERDITYLFI
+556 IT
-565 AHDLSVMRYISD
+565 HDVAGSFMHQFDKVYR
-577 RIAVIHKGD
+577 
-586 IVELA
+586 VEHGVVRMA
-591 DAEELVN
+591 
-598 HAIHPYT
+598 
-605 RSLLSAIPMPN
+605 
-616 PRLERKK
+616 
-623 KLLVYDP
+623 
-630 AMHDYTAE
+630 
-638 PPQWQELRPNH
+638 
-649 FVLCNAAEAVQ
+649 
-660 WIRAL
+660 

>member
-1 MAGLSPV
+1 
-8 GDGPA
+8 
-13 FVVFFS
+13 
-19 IFLYPVGGGMLY
+19 
-31 WNQLFTRVFPEED
+31 
-44 VEMKHRTVNDYFK
+44 MKHRTVNDYFK
-57 QQWPRLSLFAAF
+57 QQWPRLILFVAF

-197 VMLLAILLVTILP
+197 VMLLAILLVTIPP

-216 TNERLKAT
+216 MNERLKAT

-247 IIRSF
+247 LIRGF

-357 QVAEQGEPIGHI
+357 QAAEQGEPIGHI

-518 IARALIVEPEFIIA
+518 IARLALRSYDLIIA
-532 DEPISALDMSI
+532 DEITASLDPDTSQ
-543 RAQVLNLLRHLQK
+543 QVMENLIAMPCMVVA
-556 ERDITYLFI
+556 IT
-565 AHDLSVMRYISD
+565 HDVAGSFMHQFDKVYR
-577 RIAVIHKGD
+577 
-586 IVELA
+586 VEHGVVRVA
-591 DAEELVN
+591 
-598 HAIHPYT
+598 
-605 RSLLSAIPMPN
+605 
-616 PRLERKK
+616 
-623 KLLVYDP
+623 
-630 AMHDYTAE
+630 
-638 PPQWQELRPNH
+638 
-649 FVLCNAAEAVQ
+649 
-660 WIRAL
+660 